1 MQNLINMYS
10 QFILSVIGCFLII
23 YSTFWFRT
31 PIKDINDIV
40 AFRKP
45 MYDQIVLFF
54 LDATGYRYIINEN
67 TDHQIFQTITI
78 LNDLNHNYPLHTFLQ
93 KTKAVPPST
102 DFTILSII
110 NGIKQMQNNIDVIF
124 KSNPAP
130 YEDSILR
137 KQFKSALY
145 SSKKHDWLRM
155 TSGEFTYVENPQF
168 FSLENIQIA
177 DLSSYQFFKQSFQQ
191 DQPDYQLYVVHM
203 MGFDALGHA
212 LQHQDYDQATQLFS
226 MFNSILEGVVNN
238 LKENQL
244 LIVIGDHDQSK
255 RGKHYQ
261 CSQESSECQGFIF
274 AFSIDGLFQEN
285 QIYDF
290 YEPTDI
296 SATIT
301 SLLGYKST
309 SQNLGKIIP
318 QFYPR
323 KTNISEIQ
331 DDQERIKKQVIKYLQ
346 TQGYKISSTFIEE
359 LKQLSADQVVFQCQ
373 RNLQLGLPRKES
385 YFIGIILL
393 LLCIYKMQDHLGL
406 KETIIIVST
415 GFFNA
420 QIMIIG
426 LLVLV
431 FLRREYKFKLILKI
445 LVLFIFIQLYE
456 MGYIPDILLSIEI
469 QFLLILAIKY
479 QNFILSRLKFTKWKI
494 SLLFSLVFIS
504 QSVVCVF
511 FFLDQNEFEL
521 RKSLLQSLISVIILF
536 FVIDPRYFNK
546 GRVKALYLTILFIL
560 SDVSVIFQ
568 LNYSMNFIQFLL
580 QFMLLQFKDVGQN
593 VLISKILY
601 NAINPIKINH
611 QVFKGYQ
618 QINMNSMILL
628 TKEFD
633 IGPSL
638 FSVFIGSFGC
648 QIIGIASL
656 FFNQLNQDRHKIVG
670 ALIISSIS
678 NLMLNSWQILNYN
691 QSIHNTN
698 QMIEEQ
704 ITLINNLPLKL
715 LELILY
721 SFAFSILV
729 RQIKKQR
736 EIQ

>member
-1 MQNLINMYS
+1 MYS
-10 QFILSVIGCFLII
+10 QFILSVIGCFLILF
-23 YSTFWFRT
+23 STFWFRT
-31 PIKDINDIV
+31 PIRDINDIV

-54 LDATGYRYIINEN
+54 LDATGYRYIINESSE
-67 TDHQIFQTITI
+67 HEIFQTITI
-78 LNDLNHNYPLHTFLQ
+78 LKDLSQNYPLHSFLK

-110 NGIKQMQNNIDVIF
+110 NGIKQMQNNLDVTF

-155 TSGEFTYVENPQF
+155 TSGEFTFVENPQF
-168 FSLENIQIA
+168 FNLDNIQIA
-177 DLSSYQFFKQSFQQ
+177 DLSSYQFFKQSFLQ
-191 DQPDYQLYVVHM
+191 DQPDYQFYVVHM

-212 LQHQDYDQATQLFS
+212 LQHQDYDQGIQLFR
-226 MFNSILEGVVNN
+226 MFNAILEGVVNS

-261 CSQESSECQGFIF
+261 CSEESTECQGFIF
-274 AFSIDGLFQEN
+274 AFSIDGLLQEN
-285 QIYDF
+285 QTYDF
-290 YEPTDI
+290 YEPSDI

-301 SLLGYKST
+301 SLLGYSST

-323 KTNISEIQ
+323 QTDKSEIQ
-331 DDQERIKKQVIKYLQ
+331 NDQERVKNQVLKYLQ
-346 TQGYKISSTFIEE
+346 TQGFKISPTFIEE
-359 LKQLSADQVVFQCQ
+359 LKQLAADQVVVEVQ
-373 RNLQLGLPRKES
+373 RNIQIGLPRKDT
-385 YFIGIILL
+385 FFFGILL
-393 LLCIYKMQDHLGL
+393 MLFSIYLMRNLLGL
-406 KETIIIVST
+406 QESVIIVLT

-420 QIMIIG
+420 QIMTIG

-431 FLRREYKFKLILKI
+431 VLRRESNLKLILKI
-445 LVLFIFIQLYE
+445 LALLMFIQLNY

-469 QFLLILAIKY
+469 QFLLLLAIKY
-479 QNFILSRLKFTKWKI
+479 QNYINSGQNFAKWKI
-494 SLLFSLVFIS
+494 SFLFTLVMIS
-504 QSVVCVF
+504 QFVASVF
-511 FFLDQNEFEL
+511 FLLDQNNFEL
-521 RKSLLQSLISVIILF
+521 RKSLLQSLIIVIILF

-546 GRVKALYLTILFIL
+546 GRVKALYLSILFIL
-560 SDVSVIFQ
+560 SDVAVIFQ
-568 LNYSMNFIQFLL
+568 LNYSKNFIQFIL
-580 QFMLLQFKDVGQN
+580 QFMLMQYIDVGQN

-601 NAINPIKINH
+601 NAINPIKIDH
-611 QVFKGYQ
+611 QVFKGYKQ
-618 QINMNSMILL
+618 LNMNSMILL

-656 FFNQLNQDRHKIVG
+656 FFNQLKLDRHKIVG
-670 ALIISSIS
+670 AMIISSIF
-678 NLMLNSWQILNYN
+678 NLILDSWQILNYN
-691 QSIHNTN
+691 QSILNTN

-704 ITLINNLPLKL
+704 IVLLNSLPMKL

-721 SFAFSILV
+721 SFAFSIFA
-729 RQIKKQR
+729 RQTKKQR
-736 EIQ
+736 EM